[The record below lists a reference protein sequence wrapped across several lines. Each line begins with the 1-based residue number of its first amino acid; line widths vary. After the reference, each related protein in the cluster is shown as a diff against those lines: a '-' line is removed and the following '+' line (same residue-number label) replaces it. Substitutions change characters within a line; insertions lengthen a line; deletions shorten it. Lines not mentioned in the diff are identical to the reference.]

1 MERVRTAPLLTRVC
15 LTVGGWKEL
24 VPWILGWGGEVEVL
38 GPPELRAHIASAHGK
53 GRALY
58 D

>member
-1 MERVRTAPLLTRVC
+1 RVC

-38 GPPELRAHIASAHGK
+38 GPPELRAHIADAHEK
-53 GRALY
+53 GRNLY
-58 D
+58 R